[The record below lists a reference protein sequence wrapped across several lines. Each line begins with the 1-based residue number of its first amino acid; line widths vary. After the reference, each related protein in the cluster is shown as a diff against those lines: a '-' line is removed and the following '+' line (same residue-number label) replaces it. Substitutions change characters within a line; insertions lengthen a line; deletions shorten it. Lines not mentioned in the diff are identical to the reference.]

1 MNAYQLN
8 AEARQNKVPSWVRIF
23 LAKRKSKE
31 APIYQSL
38 IQGLFT
44 ALLVK
49 LSENILVEEL

>member
-8 AEARQNKVPSWVRIF
+8 AEGKRYKVPSRVRVF
-23 LAKRKSKE
+23 LASRNFKE

-38 IQGLFT
+38 IHGLFT